1 MIDTEELT
9 THAARWVVPVEG
21 PPLQNGCVVVH
32 GERIV
37 AVGPQR
43 ITEGRVIEHG
53 DAVLLPGFVNAH
65 THLEF
70 SQLTA
75 PLGRPGIPFHDWVHE
90 VIAHRMSAAFDAP
103 AAVTLGL
110 QQSLAAGV
118 TTIGDIATVAPGMFF
133 DHPPP
138 TGRVVSFFEMIGL
151 SPERAASELAKLDE
165 YLPRAD
171 HPNSLR
177 GISPHAPYSVHPDL
191 VATAAARSAKHHV
204 PLAFHLAEM
213 REELQLLAHGTGP
226 LVDSLDRLGFWAAGN
241 IRPGSKPLD
250 YLRVLSA
257 AHRSLIIHGNYLN
270 DEDAAFLA
278 EHADRMTVV
287 YCPRTHHFFG
297 HEPHPFLKLL
307 AAGVAVAVGTDGR
320 CSNPDLNLHD
330 ELQFLH
336 RTYPQ
341 VSAERIVRLG
351 TLDGARALGLVD
363 KIGSLVPGKQA
374 DLAVIRSTV
383 GGDDPYEAI
392 LVPTAQVE
400 RVVYGGRVVAT
411 G

>member
-1 MIDTEELT
+1 MSNAETIT
-9 THAARWVVPVEG
+9 THAALRVVPVEG
-21 PPLQNGCVVVH
+21 PPLENGCVVVR

-37 AVGPQR
+37 AVGPRR
-43 ITEGRVIEHG
+43 IAEGNIVEHG

-75 PLGRPGIPFHDWVHE
+75 PLGRRGIPFHDWVHE
-90 VIAHRMSAAFDAP
+90 VIAHRMSPAFDGV
-103 AAVTLGL
+103 AAVRLGL

-118 TTIGDIATVAPGMFF
+118 TTIGDIATVVPYAFF
-133 DHPPP
+133 DDPPAA
-138 TGRVVSFFEMIGL
+138 GRVVSFFEMIGL
-151 SPERAASELAKLDE
+151 SPERAKSELARLDE
-165 YLPRAD
+165 FLPRAD

-191 VATAAARSAKHHV
+191 VATAASRSAERRV

-213 REELQLLAHGTGP
+213 REELQLLAVGAGP
-226 LVDSLDRLGFWAAGN
+226 LVDSLDKLGFWAAGN
-241 IRPGSKPLD
+241 IPPGSKPLD
-250 YLRVLSA
+250 YLRVLSK
-257 AHRSLIIHGNYLN
+257 AHRSLIIHGNYLS
-270 DEDAAFLA
+270 DDDAVFLA

-297 HEPHPFLKLL
+297 HEPHPFVKLL
-307 AAGVAVAVGTDGR
+307 EAGVAVAVGTDGR

-330 ELQFLH
+330 ELRFLH

-341 VSAERIVRLG
+341 LSAERIVRLG
-351 TLDGARALGLVD
+351 TLDGARALGLSD
-363 KIGSLVPGKQA
+363 QIGSLAPGKQA
-374 DLAVIRSTV
+374 DFVVLRSSDV
-383 GGDDPYEAI
+383 GDDPYEAI
-392 LVPTAQVE
+392 LAPTARVE
-400 RVVYGGRVVAT
+400 RVVYAGRLVAT